1 MAQCLNI
8 EDMNF
13 SIEEDLPI
21 LLIKEY
27 DVKSHIK
34 GYHAYMNIWEP
45 TIGEVLKARLEPEN
59 EFDKFAVAVEKS
71 GAVVGHLAK
80 GKSGRFAKTISFFLR
95 ANHENSCSVE
105 VKGKRVNL
113 GDGEGLQ
120 IPCTLHFTGET
131 RYIDKLRDILLLL
144 K

>member
-45 TIGEVLKARLEPEN
+45 TIGEVLKALLEPEN

-80 GKSGRFAKTISFFLR
+80 GKSGPFAKTISFFLR

-105 VKGKRVNL
+105 DGK
-113 GDGEGLQ
+113 EG
-120 IPCTLHFTGET
+120 TLAMEKDYRFLALFILPG
-131 RYIDKLRDILLLL
+131 KRDILTN
-144 K
+144 

>member
-27 DVKSHIK
+27 DVKSRIK
-34 GYHAYMNIWEP
+34 GNHAYMNIWEL

-80 GKSGRFAKTISFFLR
+80 GNLVALPKLFRFFLR

-105 VKGKRVNL
+105 EGK
-113 GDGEGLQ
+113 EG
-120 IPCTLHFTGET
+120 TLAMEKDYRFLALFILPG
-131 RYIDKLRDILLLL
+131 KRDILTN
-144 K
+144 